1 MRVVRPNRKSGFI
14 ANSSSRR
21 RESWNER
28 PQLWLL
34 HIRVSE
40 GTIIGR
46 KTDAVG
52 RKGRGSRAGGKVEMK
67 NYIAL
72 LSTLLM
78 VFAARAGAQ
87 NLSSSDTTANQ
98 PAASEREP
106 LELPK
111 ATNFWDGDTPNLV
124 NLVTHPFAT
133 KKYVQRLTVPIRDRV
148 NELDEITAENATRI
162 KDIDGRSQQ
171 GLHLAS
177 EKVNLA
183 DQHASD
189 ASAKAQSAETS
200 ANQLTTQVSATEQM
214 VDRLDQYKA
223 SGQTEIRFR
232 PGQTVLSK
240 TAKDAIDQMAAPL
253 KDERGYIIEIRG
265 FSAGHGRTAMASSQ
279 RMSDSVVRY
288 LITTHHIPVYRIYVT
303 NLGNASLDG
312 AASSAKHSSPSR
324 VEVSV
329 LKNELKASNQ

>member
-1 MRVVRPNRKSGFI
+1 
-14 ANSSSRR
+14 
-21 RESWNER
+21 
-28 PQLWLL
+28 
-34 HIRVSE
+34 
-40 GTIIGR
+40 
-46 KTDAVG
+46 
-52 RKGRGSRAGGKVEMK
+52 MK
-67 NYIAL
+67 NYLAL

-78 VFAARAGAQ
+78 VFAVRAGAQ

-98 PAASEREP
+98 PATSEREP
-106 LELPK
+106 LEMPK
-111 ATNFWDGDTPNLV
+111 ATNFWDGDSPNLV

-133 KKYVQRLTVPIRDRV
+133 KKYVQRVTVPIRDRV
-148 NELDEITAENATRI
+148 NELDEITSENATKI

-171 GLHLAS
+171 GLRLAS

-189 ASAKAQSAETS
+189 ASSKAQSAQTA
-200 ANQLTTQVSATEQM
+200 ANQATTRVSATEQM
-214 VDRLDQYKA
+214 VDRLDQFKA

-240 TAKDAIDQMAAPL
+240 TAKDALDQMAAPL

-265 FSAGHGRTAMASSQ
+265 FSAGHGRTAIASSQ
-279 RMSDSVVRY
+279 KMSDSVVRY

-303 NLGNASLDG
+303 NLGNVSLG
-312 AASSAKHSSPSR
+312 GTASSGKPSSSSR

-329 LKNELKASNQ
+329 LKNDLRASNQ